1 VAAER
6 GWRRKF
12 DDLIKAPDG
21 TRINIP
27 RRALVVER
35 SF

>member
-1 VAAER
+1 MADK
-6 GWRRKF
+6 GSQRKF
-12 DDLIKAPDG
+12 DDPIVTPDG